1 MIIFAILQGLFVL
14 SNREEEK
21 IIRERQK
28 EKDALA
34 AAITAGISIS
44 EELSSESG
52 RLSSKG
58 RRR

>member
-1 MIIFAILQGLFVL
+1 M